1 MVIIKRDL
9 PNLAMIS
16 STIRRDLQD
25 PIRFFSKINVTNYY
39 RDIGGD
45 IFNSDLNNTYR
56 YYHPLDLY
64 QKLHFLE
71 PDVIQGVEPFCISS
85 IPFILSG
92 WWFSKQTNIPLIVVS
107 LENRPLR
114 SKYGRVG
121 AEILKTYLR
130 PYFLSADLIIFLN
143 NGTYNNFLTCDV
155 PHSKMVRLMYGTW
168 GIDTREF
175 SPVGSKFRVNGSS
188 RVILFIGR
196 IVEEKGIFDLA
207 QAFSIIESY
216 NSDTGLVI
224 IGTGKDLP
232 RLRSRIQILGIK
244 DKVHFVGLVNNDQIS
259 KYLRGADLVV
269 SPSISSKMWEEQVG
283 MVNLQAMACGVP
295 IVSTLSGAIP
305 EYVENGYSG
314 ILVPEKHP
322 ALLAKAILNV
332 LNDHELRKYLSQ
344 NGRVTAIEKFDA
356 QRNIKVI
363 EDKILDLI

>member
-1 MVIIKRDL
+1 
-9 PNLAMIS
+9 MIS

-25 PIRFFSKINVTNYY
+25 PVRFFTKINVTNFY
-39 RDIGGD
+39 RDISGD
-45 IFNSDLNNTYR
+45 MFNSDLNNTYR

-64 QKLHFLE
+64 KKLHFLE

-85 IPFILSG
+85 IPFIFSG
-92 WWFSKQTNIPLIVVS
+92 WWFSRQTNVPLIVVS

-114 SKYGRVG
+114 TKYGRVG

-130 PYFLSADLIIFLN
+130 PYFLCADLIIFLN
-143 NGTYNNFLTCDV
+143 NGTYKNFLTCDV
-155 PHSKMVRLMYGTW
+155 PNSKMVRLMYGTW

-175 SPVGSKFRVNGSS
+175 SPSGSKIRVNGSS

-207 QAFSIIESY
+207 QAFSIIQSN

-224 IGTGKDLP
+224 IGAGKDMP
-232 RLRSRIQILGIK
+232 RLRSLIQILGIK
-244 DKVHFVGLVNNDQIS
+244 DKVHYVGLVKNNQIS
-259 KYLRGADLVV
+259 KYIRGADLVV
-269 SPSISSKMWEEQVG
+269 SPSISSKKWEEQVG

-305 EYVENGYSG
+305 EYVENGNSG
-314 ILVPEKHP
+314 ILIPEKHP
-322 ALLAKAILNV
+322 ALLAEAILNV
-332 LNDHELRKYLSQ
+332 LNDHELRNYLSQ
-344 NGRVTAIEKFDA
+344 KGRMTAIEKFDA
-356 QRNIKVI
+356 QKNIKVI